1 MVSSSVADAGMPA
14 PEDQWQGVRMSR
26 RLQLDLR
33 DWRVNERRE
42 AAAANVSRKPFKK
55 RIPWQISPVLQTW
68 SRRANN
74 AKGQKVVRERVA
86 IVDRRGRGATGTRA
100 LGEALFAHL
109 KVNGRPWCRDVL
121 VWAESPGRL
130 WVRVE
135 VDEPD
140 QVVAEDGL
148 EAFLETLVGTVRNVM
163 VRVIVVSA
171 DAAAPW
177 EGRLPLAMTYH
188 RILAWHNDLPP
199 QVPKE
204 DAPHLVPGLV
214 RDRHGHAETTGA
226 GEPWFGAYTAV
237 VSASERLNVEA
248 APALANLWAAE
259 PKDSPSDDTN
269 DQRPAQVVLQV
280 LPAIQQ
286 LLRDLAR
293 PGFWLQDLFRIGV
306 NVSAWALDRLPGG
319 TPVMAGPGFRSQDG
333 LHRVLRDHVRAK
345 PGDDG
350 IVRVARALRFE
361 RVGWAIGGGGA
372 VSFRALLPMEALLAD
387 DTVGMDLIAG
397 ISGGS
402 VVASIVAGGGV
413 AALRGAVQ
421 DGPAFSKAAWTFA
434 LGDRARFDAWIHKH
448 AGTAHLGLLNVPCYP
463 LAVRLRAKREV
474 DTGRRWILDPLAQRP
489 TLAAFVHWAL
499 GDAVLS
505 SGCAPPTLPP
515 MLIDDADGRNV
526 FIDGGLD
533 VMVPCRALPDLGADY
548 VVGVSGFN
556 AGYNARAGAYLVN
569 RARGRGAHSLAAI
582 LLGVE
587 GLLDGASGDA
597 DAFLTPPEQA
607 DVALLTEAR
616 RFGAL
621 DELTRAGAWPGLKH
635 AVSWVKIDHARY
647 ILWQPTDG

>member
-1 MVSSSVADAGMPA
+1 MAKTEVNAGMPA
-14 PEDQWQGVRMSR
+14 PDDRWQGPRLSR
-26 RLQLDLR
+26 RLHLDLR
-33 DWRVNERRE
+33 EWRVIMRR
-42 AAAANVSRKPFKK
+42 VSVVAKGQGECVDPPN
-55 RIPWQISPVLQTW
+55 PWEIAPVLQTW
-68 SRRANN
+68 ARRANN
-74 AKGQKVVRERVA
+74 ATGRSLVWERVA
-86 IVDRRGRGATGTRA
+86 IVDRRAGGAKGTRA

-109 KVNGRPWCRDVL
+109 KGNPRPWCRDVL
-121 VWAESPGRL
+121 VGAKSPGKL

-135 VDEPD
+135 LDGPEQIVAARALRTFLLKLLGTTRDE
-140 QVVAEDGL
+140 
-148 EAFLETLVGTVRNVM
+148 M
-163 VRVIVVSA
+163 MRVIVVSE

-177 EGRLPLAMTYH
+177 EGSLPLAMDYH
-188 RILAWHNDLPP
+188 RILAWHDDLPK
-199 QVPKE
+199 QVPAE
-204 DAPHLVPGLV
+204 DSPHLVRDLV
-214 RDRHGHAETTGA
+214 RDRRGLEATTGA

-237 VSASERLNVEA
+237 VSGSQALNVEA

-259 PKDSPSDDTN
+259 PKDSPSDDMHDHRP
-269 DQRPAQVVLQV
+269 DQVLQV

-293 PGFWLQDLFRIGV
+293 PGFWVQDLFRIVV
-306 NVSAWALDRLPGG
+306 NASAWVLDQVPGG
-319 TPVMAGPGFRSQDG
+319 KPVEAGGAFQSHDG
-333 LHRVLRDHVRAK
+333 LHRVLRDHVRTR

-350 IVRVARALRFE
+350 IERVARALRFE

-372 VSFRALLPMEALLAD
+372 VSFRALLPMKALLD
-387 DTVGMDLIAG
+387 DDSVGMDLIAG

-402 VVASIVAGGGV
+402 VVAAIVAGGGIP
-413 AALRGAVQ
+413 ALRRAVA

-434 LGDRARFDAWIHKH
+434 RGNRTLFDAWIHKH
-448 AGTAHLGLLNVPCYP
+448 AGTTHLGSLDVPCYP

-474 DTGRRWILDPLAQRP
+474 ASGGNWILDPRAQRP

-515 MLIDDADGRNV
+515 MLIDDAEGRNV

-548 VVGVSGFN
+548 VIGVSGFR
-556 AGYNARAGAYLVN
+556 AGYNPAAGRYLVD
-569 RARGRGAHSLAAI
+569 RARGRGAHSLAAV

-587 GLLDGASGDA
+587 GLLDGGARDA

-621 DELTRAGAWPGLKH
+621 DELTRDGSWTGLKE
-635 AVSWVKIDHARY
+635 AVSWAKNDHTKYID
-647 ILWQPTDG
+647 WKPTHG